1 MKRVLA
7 AVLAAA
13 MVFALGACGVSS
25 SSTSTTTVSSSV
37 TDGDGNT
44 TTNSVTNET
53 GVSVGTDGV
62 SASSDTTTETT
73 TGSEDPDFTA
83 EDLEAVWYQR
93 FSGGAEGISEYGDV
107 VCFAFDDPDDI
118 SYAIIML
125 ITDEGETLF
134 SREGAVTVDDDGNA
148 VLTDEEMDSETPFS
162 ITDADGDTFTMNF
175 IADGDSAEMTVLDL
189 DSIIGD
195 MIAVWSEFME

>member
-107 VCFAFDDPDDI
+107 VYFAFDDPDDI

>member
-1 MKRVLA
+1 MKRILA

-13 MVFALGACGVSS
+13 MVFALGGCGVSS

-53 GVSVGTDGV
+53 GVSVGTDG
-62 SASSDTTTETT
+62 
-73 TGSEDPDFTA
+73 
-83 EDLEAVWYQR
+83 
-93 FSGGAEGISEYGDV
+93 
-107 VCFAFDDPDDI
+107 
-118 SYAIIML
+118 
-125 ITDEGETLF
+125 
-134 SREGAVTVDDDGNA
+134 
-148 VLTDEEMDSETPFS
+148 
-162 ITDADGDTFTMNF
+162 
-175 IADGDSAEMTVLDL
+175 DSAEMTVLDL